1 MPGKTGKRR
10 TMRFR
15 KEKKFGR
22 GEASGAAG
30 RQAGGYGGLE
40 RESLTYEKNSVLRKY
55 LEPDGERER
64 EIQKRKKEI
73 MAARQARK
81 DRNIREMKEL
91 AASRVSYVRKPFAAR
106 SKMSMILTAAA
117 LALGGVGIGEAVTT
131 QGQAGLPYG
140 AMGLCSIFLSVIAIW
155 YGAISFLEDDK
166 NYILAKLGIGVSVLM
181 LAAWTGIIM
190 IGLRG

>member
-1 MPGKTGKRR
+1 MKA
-10 TMRFR
+10 R
-15 KEKKFGR
+15 KEKK
-22 GEASGAAG
+22 AG
-30 RQAGGYGGLE
+30 RAEISGSGRRPEGGYGGRE
-40 RESLTYEKNSVLRKY
+40 QESLAYERNSVLRKY
-55 LEPDGERER
+55 LEPDREREQ

-73 MAARQARK
+73 LAARQARK
-81 DRNIREMKEL
+81 ERNIREMKEL

-106 SKMSMILTAAA
+106 SKMSIILTIAA

-140 AMGLCSIFLSVIAIW
+140 AMGLCSIFLSVIAVW

-166 NYILAKLGIGVSVLM
+166 NYILAKLGIGISVLL
-181 LAAWTGIIM
+181 LAAWTGIII